1 MKDLSHILKE
11 CSIKDI
17 YYGNS
22 GTATTYKIPIYQ
34 RNYAWERDEIFAL
47 IKDIHDSPWS

>member
-22 GTATTYKIPIYQ
+22 GTATTYKIP
-34 RNYAWERDEIFAL
+34 
-47 IKDIHDSPWS
+47 KTSPNF

>member
-22 GTATTYKIPIYQ
+22 AQLPPI
-34 RNYAWERDEIFAL
+34 RFLSTSVIMLGSEMKFL
-47 IKDIHDSPWS
+47 H